1 MINRRLAALAVFA
14 GTVVWASG
22 ALAVTTGPAV
32 SGTALSDPGSA
43 FDVLVTGASGES
55 FGSITLID
63 NALSLTPTN
72 FQLPFT
78 VGPSN
83 GVLPGSID
91 IRLMPKDGNTVLTAL
106 ALQELG
112 DYWLDGSVGSTLGVR
127 YSLSAGNVGGGQSAV
142 QQDSGPLAA
151 TGLFNFSP
159 WLLSGS
165 LATGTTAGTWQSA
178 PGGAVDLVLTNTIYW
193 TLAAN
198 DSAFL
203 EKKDAGVALQVTT
216 TTVPLPGTAWLMAPA
231 ALWLLRRRPGW
242 RGAASRHP

>member
-1 MINRRLAALAVFA
+1 VINRRFLTLAVCAFMVLSA
-14 GTVVWASG
+14 RG
-22 ALAVTTGPAV
+22 AFAVTTGPAV
-32 SGTALSDPGSA
+32 AGTLLSDPSSS

-78 VGPSN
+78 FGPSN

-91 IRLMPKDGNTVLTAL
+91 IRLTPKSGDTALTAL

-127 YSLSAGNVGGGQSAV
+127 YNLSAGNVGGGQSAV
-142 QQDSGPLAA
+142 QQDSGALAA
-151 TGLFNFSP
+151 TGMFNFAP
-159 WLLSGS
+159 WLLTGS

-178 PGGAVDLVLTNTIYW
+178 PGGAVEFVLTNTIYW
-193 TLAAN
+193 TLASN

-216 TTVPLPGTAWLMAPA
+216 TTVPLPGTAWLLAPA
-231 ALWLLRRRPGW
+231 ALWLLRRRPG
-242 RGAASRHP
+242 R